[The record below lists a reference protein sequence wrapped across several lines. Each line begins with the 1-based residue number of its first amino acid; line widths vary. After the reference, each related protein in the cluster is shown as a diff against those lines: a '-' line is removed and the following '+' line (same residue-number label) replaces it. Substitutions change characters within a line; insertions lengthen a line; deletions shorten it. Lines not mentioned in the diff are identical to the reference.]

1 MKKSTL
7 LAVSGLIIIFI
18 IITSFGDKTKV
29 YDKQVRYDT
38 PEEAITNFI
47 GYANSYEVV
56 KNRNGYYNITPK
68 EFLESISR
76 RYRLYLNDYNSNKY
90 INEQIPIFL
99 SYEISEVNIENLGNL
114 RMNYEE
120 TFSNIPKYPK
130 AREVRTYKLSALV
143 IYNNEVDK
151 VFVNSDGTVNKEGIY
166 KSYDEIYKQEMSNEE
181 IGTAIDFYLIV
192 IDEGDGYVVD
202 YYTIEHK

>member
-29 YDKQVRYDT
+29 YEKQVRYDT
-38 PEEAITNFI
+38 PEEAIANFI

-56 KNRNGYYNITPK
+56 KNKNRYYNIIPK

-76 RYRLYLNDYNSNKY
+76 RYRLYLNDYNGTKY

-99 SYEISEVNIENLGNL
+99 DYEIAEVNIENLGNL
-114 RMNYEE
+114 RVNYEE
-120 TFSNIPKYPK
+120 SFNNIPNYQRAK
-130 AREVRTYKLSALV
+130 EVRTYKLSALI

-151 VFVNSDGTVNKEGIY
+151 VFVNSDGTVNKDGIY
-166 KSYDEIYKQEMSNEE
+166 KSYDEISKQEIYNEQVATE
-181 IGTAIDFYLIV
+181 IDFYLVV
-192 IDEGDGYVVD
+192 IDEEEGYVVD
-202 YYTIEHK
+202 YYTVEHK